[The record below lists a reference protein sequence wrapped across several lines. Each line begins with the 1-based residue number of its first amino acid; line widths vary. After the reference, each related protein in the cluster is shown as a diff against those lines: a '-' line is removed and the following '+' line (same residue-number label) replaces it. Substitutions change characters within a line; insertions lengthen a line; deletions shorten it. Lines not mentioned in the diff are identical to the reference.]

1 MEKRGEKPARNCGQF
16 RVSVNQS
23 KDKNRGILSNKK
35 RLGRGLKGM
44 VPERELQRGQH
55 QDTPQTFDV
64 TCHCHPRLIE
74 LSSSPDCHPSKVPTP
89 KCHQHQHQGR

>member
-1 MEKRGEKPARNCGQF
+1 MLICFGT
-16 RVSVNQS
+16 VSVNQS

-55 QDTPQTFDV
+55 QGE
-64 TCHCHPRLIE
+64 RE
-74 LSSSPDCHPSKVPTP
+74 RKRS
-89 KCHQHQHQGR
+89 RE